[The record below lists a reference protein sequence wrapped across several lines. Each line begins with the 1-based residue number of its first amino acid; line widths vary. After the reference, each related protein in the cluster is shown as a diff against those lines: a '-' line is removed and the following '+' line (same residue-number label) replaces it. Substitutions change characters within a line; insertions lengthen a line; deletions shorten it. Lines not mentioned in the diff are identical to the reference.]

1 MHYLKCMIE
10 TKIYISKINYTTMN
24 NFLKIR
30 LISILAIIL
39 GSLFQ
44 LQAQDAKFG
53 IRVGGNITNAQYM
66 QGDLTHKIKSKFGLD
81 LAIVADFPLGDVVSF
96 GPELHWLQKGYK
108 IEDFNGPLFDDATS
122 TLNYLELPLL
132 VKLNFGEEAK
142 FFVMAGPSI
151 GYLLGEN
158 TVDENGDEIV
168 IDLDDYNRL
177 DLGAHLGA
185 GFGVGPVVIDVR
197 YLLGVSNFAKDVDNT
212 TIHNN
217 GFGAGVS
224 LMF

>member
-1 MHYLKCMIE
+1 MK
-10 TKIYISKINYTTMN
+10 
-24 NFLKIR
+24 NFLKIK
-30 LISILAIIL
+30 LIALFVLLA
-39 GSLFQ
+39 GSFFQ

-53 IRVGGNITNAQYM
+53 FRVGGNLTNAQYK
-66 QGDLTHKIKSKFGLD
+66 QGDLTHDIKSKFGLD
-81 LAIVADFPLGDVVSF
+81 LALVTDFPLGDVVSIA
-96 GPELHWLQKGYK
+96 PELHWLQKGYK

-122 TLNYLELPLL
+122 TLNYLELPIL

-142 FFVMAGPSI
+142 FFVMAGPSV

-158 TVDENGDEIV
+158 TEDENGDEIE

-185 GFGVGPVVIDVR
+185 GVGIGPLVIDIR
-197 YLLGVSNFAKDVDNT
+197 YLLGVTNFAKDIDDT

>member
-1 MHYLKCMIE
+1 MK
-10 TKIYISKINYTTMN
+10 
-24 NFLKIR
+24 NFLSVKNFTLLVIMMMF
-30 LISILAIIL
+30 S
-39 GSLFQ
+39 GMMY
-44 LQAQDAKFG
+44 AQPKFG
-53 IRVGGNITNAQYM
+53 IRVGGNITNAQYK
-66 QGDLTHKIKSKFGLD
+66 QGDLTHEIKSKFGLD
-81 LAIVADFPLGDVVSF
+81 LAVVTDFPLGEVVSIA
-96 GPELHWLQKGYK
+96 PELHWLQKGYK

-122 TLNYLELPLL
+122 TLNYLELPIL

-158 TVDENGDEIV
+158 TEDENGDEIV

-185 GFGVGPVVIDVR
+185 GFGIGPLVIDVR
-197 YLLGVSNFAKDVDNT
+197 YLLGVSNFAKDVDDT